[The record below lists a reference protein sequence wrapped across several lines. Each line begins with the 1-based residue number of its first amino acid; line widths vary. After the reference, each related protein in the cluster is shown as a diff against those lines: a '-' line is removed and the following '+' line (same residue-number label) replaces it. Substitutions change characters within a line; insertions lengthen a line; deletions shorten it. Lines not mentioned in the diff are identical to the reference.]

1 MSTRES
7 LEFWPKSEL
16 VSSQWV
22 NEHLQDR
29 SVRLVEVIYDT
40 KNSRPH
46 PAVPGA
52 SVLDWNEDIDQAE
65 DVDTHKQN
73 EKHNK
78 LLKKIGVNNENTTI
92 VLCSDFNNWFASI
105 TYWIFKHFGN
115 NNVKLLE
122 GGRHGWSDEN

>member
-7 LEFWPKSEL
+7 LEFWPQSEL

-22 NEHLQDR
+22 NEHLQDS

-65 DVDTHKQN
+65 DVDTYKQN
-73 EKHNK
+73 EKYNK
-78 LLKKIGVNNENTTI
+78 LLKKIGVNDENTTI
-92 VLCSDFNNWFASI
+92 VL
-105 TYWIFKHFGN
+105 
-115 NNVKLLE
+115 
-122 GGRHGWSDEN
+122 